1 MEAVRRRQ
9 EAEVLE
15 LCADAQEKLAK
26 AKAGYRE
33 NPNEETRAAVDAA
46 MEEMHTLRRWLRE
59 GGRPAVADHGS
70 AVVGDR
76 PPARRRRGR

>member
-33 NPNEETRAAVDAA
+33 SMSEETRAAVDAA

-59 GGRPAVADHGS
+59 GGRPVVDEGG
-70 AVVGDR
+70 AVVSDR
-76 PPARRRRGR
+76 PPARRRRRV